1 MATKQK
7 ITIYF
12 PETEESELWEAI
24 QRLPKG
30 VRGMI
35 LRDIIRKELLGDD
48 PKFNLSSASSSTK
61 LAEKPKPIMDEE
73 AALSIPIFKKRG

>member
-12 PETEESELWEAI
+12 PEPEESELWEAI

-30 VRGMI
+30 VRGII
-35 LRDIIRKELLGDD
+35 LRDIIRKELLGED
-48 PKFNLSSASSSTK
+48 PKLNLFSASVPTK
-61 LAEKPKPIMDEE
+61 QVEKPKPVMDEE
-73 AALSIPIFKKRG
+73 AALSIPVFKKRG

>member
-12 PETEESELWEAI
+12 PEPEESELWEAI

-30 VRGMI
+30 VRGII
-35 LRDIIRKELLGDD
+35 LRDIIRKELLGED
-48 PKFNLSSASSSTK
+48 PKLNLLSAPTK
-61 LAEKPKPIMDEE
+61 QVEKPKPVMDEE
-73 AALSIPIFKKRG
+73 AALSIPVFKKRV